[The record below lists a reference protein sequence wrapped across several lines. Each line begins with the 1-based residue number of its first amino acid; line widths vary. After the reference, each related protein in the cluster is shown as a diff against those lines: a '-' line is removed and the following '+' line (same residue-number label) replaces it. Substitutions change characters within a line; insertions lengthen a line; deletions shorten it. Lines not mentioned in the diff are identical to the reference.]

1 MKRKKR
7 RTTKKKNTKY
17 NQLFLKYSS
26 NHNHLTKK
34 EITKLMK
41 KEFKL
46 SYSNHVIHSLMVIL
60 GEKKRI
66 TKITFT
72 KLFKKPYGFFR
83 DITL

>member
-1 MKRKKR
+1 
-7 RTTKKKNTKY
+7 
-17 NQLFLKYSS
+17 
-26 NHNHLTKK
+26 
-34 EITKLMK
+34 MK

-46 SYSNHVIHSLMVIL
+46 SYSNHVIHSLMVIW
-60 GEKKRI
+60 GEKKGI